1 MILHTPS
8 DMMPDRAP
16 TVQQLL
22 AFYLEAGVDC
32 ALTEEPVNRLSDPDI
47 VSDLTQCPRLVRRR
61 RPQRGHRPPRPG
73 CARRAAPAPEAAIL
87 SAREAARTAPSLEA
101 LRALLE
107 KFDGCAL
114 KSTATRLVFADGNP
128 QARIM
133 FVGEAPGREE
143 DLEGLPFVGRSGK
156 LLDRMIAAI
165 GLDRSNAYIANVIPW
180 RPPGNRTPTPQE
192 TQICLPFIQRQIEL
206 VNPDVLVTLGNPSTQ
221 TLLSTREGIMKTRG
235 RWFDYDTGTRV
246 IRALATFHPAYLLR
260 SPSYKRM
267 AWQDL
272 RAIAKALEHEDVLI
286 LSVPT
291 RCSVLT
297 LLRRAGTRMCNRRI
311 SAHRRAHARRRRA
324 CAMHRSERV
333 WLTAPSAARWPSR
346 SATAAAGRSRA
357 TRTRAALPA
366 PGRETAARY
375 RPAACLTVSDARQT
389 TTPPVSLNFASVSHG
404 VRSGVASSNR
414 CGRPA
419 SSAIRLASCVSPVTA
434 AQRLVGAPL
443 KAVAEETRDRGR
455 RQRRRHFGAA
465 GPGQKQ
471 RGRDHRERRAR
482 RRRPPRPS
490 AAFADAAD
498 GPDRR
503 SRRSRP
509 VPTSAARCRRRPRR
523 GRD

>member
-1 MILHTPS
+1 MTP
-8 DMMPDRAP
+8 DPAP

-22 AFYLEAGVDC
+22 AFYIEAGVDC

-47 VSDLTQCPRLVRRR
+47 IP
-61 RPQRGHRPPRPG
+61 
-73 CARRAAPAPEAAIL
+73 AAPRETALRNPVRTTAAVIPAARGEAALAPEAAIL
-87 SAREAARTAPSLEA
+87 SAREAARTAPTLEA

-143 DLEGLPFVGRSGK
+143 DIEGLPFVGRSGK

-165 GLDRSNAYIANVIPW
+165 GLDRSSAYIANVIPW

-272 RAIAKALEHEDVLI
+272 RAIAKALEQ
-286 LSVPT
+286 
-291 RCSVLT
+291 
-297 LLRRAGTRMCNRRI
+297 
-311 SAHRRAHARRRRA
+311 
-324 CAMHRSERV
+324 
-333 WLTAPSAARWPSR
+333 APS
-346 SATAAAGRSRA
+346 
-357 TRTRAALPA
+357 
-366 PGRETAARY
+366 
-375 RPAACLTVSDARQT
+375 
-389 TTPPVSLNFASVSHG
+389 
-404 VRSGVASSNR
+404 SS
-414 CGRPA
+414 
-419 SSAIRLASCVSPVTA
+419 S
-434 AQRLVGAPL
+434 
-443 KAVAEETRDRGR
+443 
-455 RQRRRHFGAA
+455 
-465 GPGQKQ
+465 
-471 RGRDHRERRAR
+471 
-482 RRRPPRPS
+482 
-490 AAFADAAD
+490 
-498 GPDRR
+498 
-503 SRRSRP
+503 
-509 VPTSAARCRRRPRR
+509 
-523 GRD
+523 